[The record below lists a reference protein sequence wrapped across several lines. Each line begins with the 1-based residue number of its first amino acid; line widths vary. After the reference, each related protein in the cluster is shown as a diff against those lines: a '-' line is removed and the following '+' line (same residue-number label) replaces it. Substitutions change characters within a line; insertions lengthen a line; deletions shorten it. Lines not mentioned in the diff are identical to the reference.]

1 VSESLLSSPRRLVL
15 PDEPLVEGETAL
27 RAWRDTDAGDLVRA
41 CQDPDIVRW
50 TSVPP
55 AYGDADA
62 RAYLRQRHDT
72 TFAGLAAPFA
82 IVATNSD
89 RLLGSIALM
98 RFAFEHARGEVGYW
112 LAREARGH
120 GHATAAVK
128 LICSWGAAAL
138 GLERFDLFAATG
150 NPASQ
155 AVAERAGFHREAV
168 LRSYMRA
175 TYERQDMVAYG
186 LLAAELGAEAARR

>member
-1 VSESLLSSPRRLVL
+1 VSESLLNRPRRIVL
-15 PDEPLVEGETAL
+15 PDEPLVDGETSL
-27 RAWRDTDAGDLVRA
+27 RPWRDTDAHDLVRA
-41 CQDPDIVRW
+41 CQDAEIVRW

-82 IVATNSD
+82 IVATTGG

-120 GHATAAVK
+120 GHATVAVR

-150 NPASQ
+150 NPGSQ
-155 AVAERAGFHREAV
+155 AVAERAGFRREGV

-186 LLAAELGAEAARR
+186 LLATELDPEAARR